1 MSRYGARDVAIDLG
15 FNAAL
20 VLLGALIVWLTGWS
34 RFGVYVVVLTVGWS
48 LRAAAEYRLGRRRT
62 PAADRSPT
70 SLSERR

>member
-1 MSRYGARDVAIDLG
+1 MSRYGARDVAVDFG

-48 LRAAAEYRLGRRRT
+48 LRAAAEYWLRRRRV
-62 PAADRSPT
+62 PVPDRSPT
-70 SLSERR
+70 SPSERH